1 MLSLAQ
7 TKLKAEND
15 ARLSEEKK
23 VSERNRN
30 LIVLIERHLLNLG
43 YIESANK
50 LQTESTVSLDKW
62 YLNFQFISKHPLNKV

>member
-1 MLSLAQ
+1 MKMISSAQ

-15 ARLSEEKK
+15 ARMSEEKK

-62 YLNFQFISKHPLNKV
+62 